1 MKVWGVEG
9 ENKDK
14 NLSVKKYL
22 TRIKPYLSD
31 IIINYKTQGT
41 WRIYSCNEKIEHKT
55 QSEWKIQLTMAI
67 NFISSK
73 LDSDETRIMHPKS
86 DNIEII
92 MGSETEEVIEELFK
106 SLRQKYQ
113 KNKKKIEKSMKA
125 SHFIFDVVS
134 ALYYKLN
141 EVSLSRA
148 DHI

>member
-1 MKVWGVEG
+1 MEVWGVEG

-14 NLSVKKYL
+14 SLSVKKYL
-22 TRIKPYLSD
+22 TRIKAYLSD

-73 LDSDETRIMHPKS
+73 LDSDETRIRHPKS
-86 DNIEII
+86 EIIEII

-106 SLRQKYQ
+106 SLRQKY
-113 KNKKKIEKSMKA
+113 KKKK
-125 SHFIFDVVS
+125 
-134 ALYYKLN
+134 N
-141 EVSLSRA
+141 Q
-148 DHI
+148 

>member
-1 MKVWGVEG
+1 MEVWGVEG

-14 NLSVKKYL
+14 SLSVKKYL
-22 TRIKPYLSD
+22 TRIKAYLSD

-73 LDSDETRIMHPKS
+73 LDSDETRIRHPKS
-86 DNIEII
+86 EIIEII

-106 SLRQKYQ
+106 SLRQKY
-113 KNKKKIEKSMKA
+113 KKKKKSMKG
-125 SHFIFDVVS
+125 SHFIFDVVN
-134 ALYYKLN
+134 ALYHKLN